1 MPSVKELA
9 LMVIAAEEE
18 KEAALLLVEQKS
30 QHIESLESLFH
41 SGGTIAQFA
50 KQLNGIN
57 CQKINLWLNDNTS
70 WLYDEN
76 KGKIDR
82 YGRPKP
88 YYWRCASYARDQYLT
103 ERPKKIAVQGMEDI
117 MKHEVTMLAKGKK
130 WLFKKYING
139 DLDCCMKSNWDSKYT
154 QEKDIK

>member
-1 MPSVKELA
+1 M
-9 LMVIAAEEE
+9 
-18 KEAALLLVEQKS
+18 LLVEQKS

-76 KGKIDR
+76 KGKIINS
-82 YGRPKP
+82 YGRPKTLLLGVVL
-88 YYWRCASYARDQYLT
+88 AIARDQYLT
-103 ERPKKIAVQGMEDI
+103 ERPKKLYQLDKEW
-117 MKHEVTMLAKGKK
+117 KTFTKYEVTMLAKGKK

-139 DLDCCMKSNWDSKYT
+139 DLDCCMKANWDGKY
-154 QEKDIK
+154 EPKIKT